1 MRFLKS
7 KKKSWKNRK
16 IVRRFAF
23 FPTELSGNGYV
34 ILWEWYYAIKTYSPV
49 FRIRFAGEG
58 EGQHYWK
65 TRRRQQSIFGFRKF
79 LKKYGYFI
87 NRIKIQKEKQKSLET
102 FKKLLG
108 DKWDKR
114 HHIAKTTLT

>member
-1 MRFLKS
+1 MRFLTS
-7 KKKSWKNRK
+7 KKKPWKNRK

-23 FPTELSGNGYV
+23 LPTELSGSGYI

-49 FRIRFAGEG
+49 FRIKFAGEG

-79 LKKYGYFI
+79 LKKYGYFR
-87 NRIKIQKEKQKSLET
+87 NVLKEQRDKQKSMET
-102 FKKLLG
+102 WERVFPEY
-108 DKWDKR
+108 
-114 HHIAKTTLT
+114 AKYRK